1 MLVSNSSKPTSIQ
14 SSSQPDLNLQSKLD
28 NFVKKGMGKLI
39 GNTPLLDISH
49 LIKNNPKIK
58 LFAKAEFMNPGGSV
72 KDRTALNIIKNAIEN
87 GELTTEKILLDSTSG
102 NTGIAYAMICS
113 FLGIK
118 LKICLPKNASNE
130 RRILL
135 KTYGAELI
143 LTDPLE
149 GSDGAHEVAQKIYD
163 QNPELYYYANQYN
176 NPSNTLAHYEGTGQE
191 ILTQTNYQ
199 VTHFVA
205 GLGTTG
211 TFGGTVKRLKEHS
224 SKILGI
230 SFQPDSPFHGL
241 EGLKHL
247 KTSKVPEIYNPE
259 LVDDNL
265 SVSTSEAYE
274 MTKRLASTEGILV
287 GISSG
292 AAIVTALKLAT
303 NLNEG
308 VIVTILSDRGERYLS
323 ENVWRNTN

>member
-1 MLVSNSSKPTSIQ
+1 MLVSNSTKLNITQP
-14 SSSQPDLNLQSKLD
+14 SSRRDLDLLRKLD
-28 NFVKKGMGKLI
+28 NFVKKGIGKLI
-39 GNTPLLDISH
+39 GNTPLLDLSH
-49 LIKNNPKIK
+49 LIENNSEIK
-58 LFAKAEFMNPGGSV
+58 LYAKAEFMNPGGSV
-72 KDRTALNIIKNAIEN
+72 KDRTGLSIIKTAIEN
-87 GELTTEKILLDSTSG
+87 GELTTDKVLLDSTSG

-113 FLGIK
+113 ALGIK
-118 LKICLPKNASNE
+118 LKICLPKNVSNE
-130 RRILL
+130 RKALL
-135 KTYGAELI
+135 KSYGAELV

-149 GSDGAHEVAQKIYD
+149 GSDGSHEVAQELYD

-191 ILTQTNYQ
+191 ILNQTSNQ
-199 VTHFVA
+199 ITHFVT

-211 TFGGTVKRLKEHS
+211 TFGGIVKRLKEHS
-224 SKILGI
+224 LKIKGI

-247 KTSKVPEIYNPE
+247 ETAKVPGIYDSGV
-259 LVDDNL
+259 VDDNL
-265 SVSTSEAYE
+265 FINTSEAYE

-292 AAIVTALKLAT
+292 AAVVAALSLAS
-303 NLNEG
+303 NIDEG

-323 ENVWRNTN
+323 ENVWSNTN

>member
-14 SSSQPDLNLQSKLD
+14 SSSQLDLNLQSKLD
-28 NFVKKGMGKLI
+28 NFIKNGMGKLI
-39 GNTPLLDISH
+39 GNTPLLDLSH
-49 LIKNNPKIK
+49 LIENNTKIK
-58 LFAKAEFMNPGGSV
+58 LYAKAEFMNPGGSI
-72 KDRTALNIIKNAIEN
+72 KDRTGLNIIKTAIES
-87 GELTTEKILLDSTSG
+87 GELTSEKILLDSTSG

-113 FLGIK
+113 ALGIK
-118 LKICLPKNASNE
+118 LKICLPKNVSNE
-130 RRILL
+130 RRVLL
-135 KTYGAELI
+135 KSYGAELI

-149 GSDGAHEVAQKIYD
+149 GSDGAHDVAQELFN
-163 QNPELYYYANQYN
+163 QNPESYYYANQYN

-191 ILTQTNYQ
+191 ILNQTNNQ
-199 VTHFVA
+199 ITHFVA

-224 SKILGI
+224 SQIKGI

-247 KTSKVPEIYNPE
+247 ETAKVPGIYNPK
-259 LVDDNL
+259 LVDSNL
-265 SVSTSEAYE
+265 PVNTSEAYE

-292 AAIVTALKLAT
+292 AAIVAALKLAS
-303 NLNEG
+303 NINEG